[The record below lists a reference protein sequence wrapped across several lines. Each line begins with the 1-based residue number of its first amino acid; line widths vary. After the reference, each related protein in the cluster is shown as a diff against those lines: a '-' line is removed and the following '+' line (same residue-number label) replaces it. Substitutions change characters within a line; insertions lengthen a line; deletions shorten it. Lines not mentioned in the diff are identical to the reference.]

1 MVPLK
6 KHPKLT
12 KRQIRKLARNT
23 QNHRVPGADNIG
35 PMATPNNGP
44 NTEPLFPAK
53 LLQVSPRTNAK
64 KPRLAGLLQTKSLN
78 VGPLPR
84 LCQTFFH
91 TTTERFFVS
100 LALKTLT
107 LFASGL

>member
-44 NTEPLFPAK
+44 NSESLFPAK

-64 KPRLAGLLQTKSLN
+64 KPRLAGLLQTKGLN
-78 VGPLPR
+78 VGSLPR
-84 LCQTFFH
+84 LGQTFFH
-91 TTTERFFVS
+91 ATTERFFVS